1 MLLCHWSE
9 WFFSVL
15 NAVFLRAIFNKILVY
30 WAGMFQHVT
39 AAVKHCSFWCI
50 FYFFICLS
58 LYFSICCFSGHEEA
72 AWLWEAGHHPFQL
85 HVCKSS
91 ESCVLPVLY
100 NGAELHNLVWCSVIL
115 WRRHLFCNLRQDT
128 TLLCECFSFRE
139 CYADSEKQTQS
150 GPFNIFTTA
159 TEIKKGKINT
169 AKLCH
174 EGTLSL
180 KVTQASVHALSEGP
194 SHHSQLLP
202 IFSPCLVY
210 LEQMPSPPVE
220 CHLHEWQMCMIDKK
234 CTTDVKFIENI
245 FFSPKRI

>member
-1 MLLCHWSE
+1 MLYSLEQFLTKFLFIEQACSSMSLQWSNTATSDAS
-9 WFFSVL
+9 FISLSVYLFTSQFAASLVMRKLRGSGKQGTIPSSFMSASLL
-15 NAVFLRAIFNKILVY
+15 NPVL
-30 WAGMFQHVT
+30 
-39 AAVKHCSFWCI
+39 
-50 FYFFICLS
+50 
-58 LYFSICCFSGHEEA
+58 
-72 AWLWEAGHHPFQL
+72 
-85 HVCKSS
+85 
-91 ESCVLPVLY
+91 LPVLY

-139 CYADSEKQTQS
+139 CYADSEKQTES

-174 EGTLSL
+174 EGTPSL

-194 SHHSQLLP
+194 SHHSQLG

-220 CHLHEWQMCMIDKK
+220 CHLHE
-234 CTTDVKFIENI
+234 
-245 FFSPKRI
+245 